1 MTINKID
8 SNVTGL
14 RFAEETSLEVLPGS
28 PIWYPLEPN
37 GYKDFGSDIKT
48 ISRSPINPSRQRKKG
63 VVTDLDASGGFSQD
77 MTQTNLT
84 RLMQGF
90 FFANIREKKT
100 TLPMNGTAI
109 PLTGITGSSKT
120 YTAASGLGTFLAGS
134 LVKASGFTNSANNGL
149 KTVASKT
156 STTVVVT
163 ETIVDEAS
171 PPATGVL
178 ETVGFQ
184 FASSDVSFSLNDNYV
199 RLNSASITMTTLG
212 LIAGEWIYV
221 GGDTAVMTPA
231 LNSGFARVS
240 SIAAGYIEL
249 DKTSWDGAVDAG
261 TGKTVQIFFG
271 SVIRNENDPALIVKK
286 SYNIERTL
294 GSDANGVMS
303 EYLVGAVANE
313 LTINVPQADKVT
325 VDLSFVAVD
334 NEQRNGTTGVKGG
347 TRPTLVET
355 DAFNTTSDFS
365 RIKLA
370 AVSATDSS
378 PIALFAFATEL
389 SITIKNNV
397 SPDKAIAVLGAFDIT
412 AGTFEIDGK
421 LTAYFADIDAV
432 AAVRNNTDITIDLV
446 MVKENAGI
454 LLDIPLLSLG
464 DGRLNVEKD
473 KPIML
478 PLNLIGAESSF
489 GHSMLYQNFP
499 YLPTAAA

>member
-14 RFAEETSLEVLPGS
+14 RYAEETSLEVLPGT
-28 PIWYPLEPN
+28 PIWHPLEPN

-48 ISRSPINPSRQRKKG
+48 VSRNPISTSRQRKKG
-63 VVTDLDASGGFSQD
+63 VVTDLDASGGFTQD

-90 FFANIREKKT
+90 FFAAIREKTT
-100 TLPMNGTAI
+100 TLPMNDTAV
-109 PLTGITGSSKT
+109 PLTSVTASTKT
-120 YTAASGLGTFLAGS
+120 YAAASGLGSFLAGS
-134 LVKASGFTNSANNGL
+134 LIKANGFTNSANNGL
-149 KTVASKT
+149 KKVASKT
-156 STTVVVT
+156 STTVVVV
-163 ETIVDEAS
+163 ETCVDETPAS
-171 PPATGVL
+171 TATL

-184 FASSDVSFSLNDNYV
+184 FASGDATFTLNDNFV
-199 RLNSASITMTTLG
+199 RLNSAAITMTTLG
-212 LIAGEWIYV
+212 LIAGEWVYV

-231 LNSGFARVS
+231 SNSGFARIS
-240 SIAAGYIEL
+240 SIAAGYIEF
-249 DKTSWDGAVDAG
+249 DKTSWEGAVDTAAA
-261 TGKTVQIFFG
+261 KTVQIFFG
-271 SVIRNENDPALIVKK
+271 SVLRNESDPALIVRR

-294 GSDANGVMS
+294 GSDANGTMS

-313 LTINVPQADKVT
+313 MTINIPQADKVT
-325 VDLSFVAVD
+325 VDLSFIAVD
-334 NEQRNGTTGVKGG
+334 NEQRNGTTGVKAGS
-347 TRPTLVET
+347 RPTLTES

-378 PIALFAFATEL
+378 PVPLFAFATEL
-389 SITIKNNV
+389 SITVKNNV
-397 SPDKAIAVLGAFDIT
+397 TPDKAIAVLGAFDIT

-421 LTAYFADIDAV
+421 LTAYFADVDAV
-432 AAVRNNTDITIDLV
+432 AAVRDNTDITIDLV
-446 MVKENAGI
+446 MVKDNAGI
-454 LLDIPLLSLG
+454 LLDIPLLALG

-478 PLNLIGAESSF
+478 PLNLMGAESSF

>member
-63 VVTDLDASGGFSQD
+63 VVTDLDASGGFTQD

-90 FFANIREKKT
+90 FFAAIREKTT
-100 TLPMNGTAI
+100 TLPMNGTAV
-109 PLTGITGSSKT
+109 PLTGIVASTKT
-120 YTAASGLGTFLAGS
+120 YSAASGLGSFLAGS
-134 LVKASGFTNSANNGL
+134 LVKASGFTNAANNGL
-149 KTVASKT
+149 KKVASKT
-156 STTVVVT
+156 STTVVVV
-163 ETIVDEAS
+163 ETCVDETPAS
-171 PPATGVL
+171 TATL

-184 FASSDVSFSLNDNYV
+184 FASGDATFTLNDNYV
-199 RLNSASITMTTLG
+199 RLNSAAITMTTLG
-212 LIAGEWIYV
+212 LIAGEWVYV
-221 GGDTAVMTPA
+221 GGDTAIMTPA
-231 LNSGFARVS
+231 SNSGFARVS
-240 SIAAGYIEL
+240 SIAAGYIEF
-249 DKTSWDGAVDAG
+249 DKTSWEGATDTAS
-261 TGKTVQIFFG
+261 GKTVQIFFG
-271 SVIRNENDPALIVKK
+271 SVLRNESNPALIVRR

-294 GSDANGVMS
+294 GSDANGTMS

-313 LTINVPQADKVT
+313 LTINIPQADKVT
-325 VDLSFVAVD
+325 VDLSFIAVD
-334 NEQRNGTTGVKGG
+334 NEQRNGTTGVKAGS
-347 TRPTLVET
+347 RPSLVES

-378 PIALFAFATEL
+378 PVPLFAFATEL
-389 SITIKNNV
+389 SITVKNNV
-397 SPDKAIAVLGAFDIT
+397 APDKAIAVLGAFDIT

-421 LTAYFADIDAV
+421 LTAYFADVDAV

-446 MVKENAGI
+446 MVKDNAGI
-454 LLDIPLLSLG
+454 LLDIPLLALG

-478 PLNLIGAESSF
+478 PLNLMGAESSF

>member
-48 ISRSPINPSRQRKKG
+48 IARSPINPSRQRKKG

-90 FFANIREKKT
+90 FFANIREKTT
-100 TLPMNGTAI
+100 TLPMNGTAV
-109 PLTGITGSSKT
+109 PLTGIVASTKT
-120 YTAASGLGTFLAGS
+120 YSAASGLGSFLAGS
-134 LVKASGFTNSANNGL
+134 LVKATGFTNSANNGL
-149 KTVASKT
+149 KKVASKT
-156 STTVVVT
+156 STTVVVV
-163 ETIVDEAS
+163 ETCADETPS
-171 PPATGVL
+171 ATATL

-184 FASSDVSFSLNDNYV
+184 FASGDVTFTMNGDLV
-199 RLNSASITMTTLG
+199 RLNSAAITMTTLG

-221 GGDTAVMTPA
+221 GGDTAIMTPA

-240 SIAAGYIEL
+240 SIAAGYIEF
-249 DKTSWDGAVDAG
+249 DKTSWEGSADTAS
-261 TGKTVQIFFG
+261 GKTVQIFFG
-271 SVIRNENDPALIVKK
+271 SVIRNESDPALIVKK

-313 LTINVPQADKVT
+313 LTINIPQADKVT

-347 TRPTLVET
+347 TRPSLTES
-355 DAFNTTSDFS
+355 DSFNTTSDFS

-370 AVSATDSS
+370 TVSATDSS
-378 PIALFAFATEL
+378 PVALFAFATEL
-389 SITIKNNV
+389 SITVKNNV

-478 PLNLIGAESSF
+478 PLNLMGAESSF